1 MRQKCKNLD
10 NMKKIKYFETIAL
23 FYSGIFDQIKQG
35 IDLNSAISIEF
46 DSDWQY
52 PEKENRLSNLIVLIH
67 CLDTVY
73 ALHKSFTSKEIE
85 LYQEHLAFIKD
96 EDLTQW
102 LDKDELEH
110 FNETVFLLNYEIE
123 TFLQKK

>member
-46 DSDWQY
+46 DRSWQY
-52 PEKENRLSNLIVLIH
+52 PEKENKLSNLIVLIH
-67 CLDTVY
+67 YLDTVY
-73 ALHKSFTSKEIE
+73 ALHKSFNIKEIE
-85 LYQEHLAFIKD
+85 LYKEHLEFIKD
-96 EDLTQW
+96 EDLIQW
-102 LDKDELEH
+102 LDKDELED
-110 FNETVFLLNYEIE
+110 FNENIFLLNYEIE
-123 TFLQKK
+123 TFLQKQ